1 VPQPT
6 GHEHALSRDEEK
18 VFGANV
24 KKDLDVPKTI
34 DAVKG
39 MVPTSPTTRAWVG
52 GAGSVNQIASE
63 IAKAGFLYIFL
74 SCIL

>member
-24 KKDLDVPKTI
+24 KKDLNVPKTI

-39 MVPTSPTTRAWVG
+39 INSSVPTSPTTRAV
-52 GAGSVNQIASE
+52 GAGSEVQVA
-63 IAKAGFLYIFL
+63 
-74 SCIL
+74 